1 VNQAGG
7 ETRLVLVR
15 HAEPEASAMG
25 RCYGKLDVA
34 LSAEGHA
41 QARRLADWLRGLP
54 LDAVY
59 ASPRR
64 RTTETAE
71 ALGRPVRV
79 EEDLRE
85 IDFGLFE
92 GRPYEE
98 IERDYPD
105 LFRQW
110 METPTRVEF
119 PGGES
124 FLRMKQ
130 RVLACVDRL
139 RARHDGQTIALVA
152 HGGTCRIVLAEAL
165 RMADEDVFRLGQQ
178 YTGVS
183 VVRYL
188 GGFPIVERMN
198 ATLSI

>member
-1 VNQAGG
+1 M
-7 ETRLVLVR
+7 ETKLVLVR
-15 HAEPEASAMG
+15 HAEPEASAIG

-34 LSAEGHA
+34 LSDEGRA
-41 QARRLADWLRGLP
+41 QALRLAAWLQALP
-54 LDAVY
+54 IDAVY

-64 RTTETAE
+64 RTVETAE
-71 ALGRPVRV
+71 ALGHPVRI
-79 EEDLRE
+79 EDDLRE

-92 GRPYEE
+92 GRPYHE

-110 METPTRVEF
+110 MQTPTRVEF

-124 FLRMKQ
+124 FPRMKQ
-130 RVLACVDRL
+130 RVLACVERL
-139 RARHDGQTIALVA
+139 RLRHAGETIALVA

-183 VVRYL
+183 IVRYL
-188 GGFPIVERMN
+188 DGYPILERMN